1 MVIVFVGFN
10 PGKECVA
17 AQMVVEHRDLVEELD
32 FLCEAGYYFKIAFL
46 IRDVTYLYTAI
57 LTPVPTQSNMTRY
70 AGP

>member
-32 FLCEAGYYFKIAFL
+32 FLCEAGYFKIAFFFNQGCY
-46 IRDVTYLYTAI
+46 ISLYCNIDTC
-57 LTPVPTQSNMTRY
+57 PYSVQHD
-70 AGP
+70 

>member
-1 MVIVFVGFN
+1 
-10 PGKECVA
+10 
-17 AQMVVEHRDLVEELD
+17 MVVEHRDLVEELD